1 MIVLPHP
8 VSSERLCRSADV
20 AVLCIIA
27 TLPWS
32 TSGTSIFLA
41 IWLLLVLP
49 QTDWRQLLRQARR
62 SPSVFAII
70 LFLLTALSVLW
81 SGGVAQEKLN
91 GVGAV
96 AKLAVIP
103 VLILHVSR
111 RGHLAHE
118 ALRIFLV
125 STTALMVLSWV
136 SLMIS
141 IPKTA
146 LLSMLAPGVPV
157 KDWISQTNFFL
168 IAAFAAAHL
177 ACDACTR
184 NHHIRVAGY
193 AGLVAAFIANL
204 MFIHPSRTGLLII
217 PVLVLLFMVQRIGV
231 RRGTLIGLA
240 TSILACLLLWQ
251 TSERIRERVESAI
264 TEVHRYSANGEATSA
279 GYRLEWY
286 RQTSGLVAHSPIIGY
301 GAGGVRAAMEG
312 MVKAGTLDEKFV
324 TSNPHNQALLT
335 AMQTGLIGVGLLM
348 AMWLSHTIALAGSSL
363 AARIGL
369 AIVIQNIAGGFF
381 NSHLA
386 DFTQGWMYV
395 IGVGVTIA
403 AARSQASITANG

>member
-1 MIVLPHP
+1 MIAFPYVI
-8 VSSERLCRSADV
+8 SNERLCRSADV
-20 AVLCIIA
+20 AARCIIA
-27 TLPWS
+27 SLPWS
-32 TSGTSIFLA
+32 TSGTSLFLA

-49 QTDWRQLLRQARR
+49 QTDWRRLLQEASR

-70 LFLLTALSVLW
+70 LFLLTTLSVLW
-81 SGGVAQEKLN
+81 SGGAAQEKLN
-91 GVGAV
+91 GVVAV

-103 VLILHVSR
+103 VLIVHISR
-111 RGHLAHE
+111 RSHLAHE

-125 STTALMVLSWV
+125 STTALLVLSWI

-141 IPKTA
+141 IPRTA
-146 LLSMLAPGVPV
+146 LLSMLTPGVPV

-177 ACDACTR
+177 ACDACAR

-231 RRGTLIGLA
+231 RRGALIGLA
-240 TSILACLLLWQ
+240 TSIMACLLLWQ

-264 TEVHRYSANGEATSA
+264 TEVHRYSTNGEATSA

-286 RQTSGLVAHSPIIGY
+286 RQTSGLVAYSPFIGY
-301 GAGGVRAAMEG
+301 GAGGVRAAMES

-324 TSNPHNQALLT
+324 TTNPHNQALLT
-335 AMQTGLIGVGLLM
+335 AMQTGLIGVGLLV
-348 AMWLSHTIALAGSSL
+348 AMWLAHAIALAGSSL

-395 IGVGVTIA
+395 MGVGIAIA
-403 AARSQASITANG
+403 ASRSQPSITAKG

>member
-1 MIVLPHP
+1 MSVLLHP
-8 VSSERLCRSADV
+8 VASERLWRSADV
-20 AVLCIIA
+20 VALCIVA

-32 TSGTSIFLA
+32 TSGTSICLA
-41 IWLLLVLP
+41 IWLLLILP
-49 QTDWRQLLRQARR
+49 RTSWRPLLQEARA
-62 SPSVFAII
+62 SSGVFASG

-81 SGGVAQEKLN
+81 SDGLAQEKLN

-96 AKLAVIP
+96 AKLTVIP
-103 VLILHVSR
+103 VLIVHVSG
-111 RGHLAHE
+111 RGHLARE
-118 ALRIFLV
+118 ALRVFLV

-136 SLMIS
+136 SLMIN
-141 IPKTA
+141 IPRSA

-177 ACDACTR
+177 ACDACAR
-184 NHHIRVAGY
+184 HHHIRVAGY
-193 AGLVAAFIANL
+193 AGLAAAFTANL

-240 TSILACLLLWQ
+240 SSILACLLLWQ
-251 TSERIRERVESAI
+251 TSERIRERVDSAF
-264 TEVHRYSANGEATSA
+264 TEVHRYVTNGEATSA

-286 RQTSGLVAHSPIIGY
+286 RQTSGLVAYSPVIGY
-301 GAGGVRAAMEG
+301 GAGGVRAAMES
-312 MVKAGTLDEKFV
+312 MVKVGTLDEKFV

-335 AMQTGLIGVGLLM
+335 AMQTGLIGVGLLI
-348 AMWLSHTIALAGSSL
+348 AMWLAHAIALAGSSL

-395 IGVGVTIA
+395 IGIGVTIA
-403 AARSQASITANG
+403 AARAQASITAKG